1 MQSIRPKKHVK
12 YFKYF
17 CEFHLLSPWK
27 RPVASSSRAQFFFWN
42 FSNGN
47 DLWWSYVPCWRVH
60 VKIKLVLFYDYNSKQ
75 LWKNLARE
83 TNCQRTRWKN
93 WTINAPHDVRFAT
106 ETLTFPWQAWRSKWH
121 SLRSSTPSDAQTGF
135 SMFGQVGHMHCAVLS
150 TTLHPRLYGALQG
163 VVRQG
168 SVKKEVK

>member
-1 MQSIRPKKHVK
+1 MQSIRLKKHVK

-47 DLWWSYVPCWRVH
+47 DLWWSCVPCWRVH

-83 TNCQRTRWKN
+83 TNCQHTRWKN
-93 WTINAPHDVRFAT
+93 GQSTHHMMSASQQKHQHFLGRLDVLNDIHSGPRRH
-106 ETLTFPWQAWRSKWH
+106 LMHKQASVC
-121 SLRSSTPSDAQTGF
+121 SDRWDICT
-135 SMFGQVGHMHCAVLS
+135 VLYCPQLCIRGCMEHYREYS
-150 TTLHPRLYGALQG
+150 GRDLL
-163 VVRQG
+163 
-168 SVKKEVK
+168 KKR